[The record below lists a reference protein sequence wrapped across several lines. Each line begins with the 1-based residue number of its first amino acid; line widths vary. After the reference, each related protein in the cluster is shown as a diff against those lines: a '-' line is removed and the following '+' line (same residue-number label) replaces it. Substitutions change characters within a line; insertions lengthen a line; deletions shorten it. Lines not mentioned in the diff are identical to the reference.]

1 MECLLV
7 SLLRP
12 LLFPVALVLFV
23 SYGVTTWEALSYSA
37 AYGFVNEV
45 LLLQI
50 TRLPSGL
57 EVAHLLR

>member
-1 MECLLV
+1 MSAGEFAA
-7 SLLRP
+7 S
-12 LLFPVALVLFV
+12 FV
-23 SYGVTTWEALSYSA
+23 VPSSAGAVCSYSVTTWEALSYSA